1 MIPGDQKFL
10 YFSKVLSIRVF
21 FDRFYLSVMQG
32 FFLHKVTEVSESTFC
47 ILGPDPFFELGIDGT
62 LFFPF
67 CMFMPTVPTHRVLED
82 NSLLTE
88 LFSQLC
94 QNLLFTYV
102 CIYFCTICSVLRR
115 ERSISNIVLL
125 LPKVVWDTQDSL
137 LM

>member
-1 MIPGDQKFL
+1 
-10 YFSKVLSIRVF
+10 
-21 FDRFYLSVMQG
+21 
-32 FFLHKVTEVSESTFC
+32 
-47 ILGPDPFFELGIDGT
+47 
-62 LFFPF
+62 
-67 CMFMPTVPTHRVLED
+67 MFMPTVPTHRVLED
-82 NSLLTE
+82 NPLLTE

-115 ERSISNIVLL
+115 ERSISIIVLL